1 MKKNLVIYYSKNGS
15 NQYLA
20 EKIAQQLNCDI
31 EAIQPK
37 CKMFL
42 LLMLKK
48 SIGIK
53 KLKNNLSDYEQLIL
67 CGPIWMGRFISPLSG
82 FVAKYNADIKS
93 LRFVTCCGST
103 DKMKDDKFGYG
114 LVFKQVEALLG
125 DRCVSCDAFPVA
137 LVLPDDQQSDSN
149 VIMKTR
155 LSDAN
160 FTGEIHQRFDDFIRK
175 VKEG

>member
-15 NQYLA
+15 NKVLA
-20 EKIAQQLNCDI
+20 EKIAQSLNCDI

-37 CKMFL
+37 LKLFL

-53 KLKNNLSDYEQLIL
+53 NLKNNLGDYEQLIL
-67 CGPIWMGRFISPLSG
+67 CGPIWMGRLISPLSG

-103 DKMKDDKFGYG
+103 DKIKDDKYGYS
-114 LVFKQVEALLG
+114 LVFKQVETLLG

-137 LVLPDDQQSDSN
+137 LVLPDDQKDDSN
-149 VIMKTR
+149 AIMKTR
-155 LSDAN
+155 LSEEN
-160 FTGEIHQRFDDFIRK
+160 FTGEIQQRFDDFIRK
-175 VKEG
+175 VKEA

>member
-15 NQYLA
+15 NKVLA
-20 EKIAQQLNCDI
+20 EKIAQSLKCDI

-37 CKMFL
+37 LKLFL

-53 KLKNNLSDYEQLIL
+53 NLKNNLNDYEQFIL
-67 CGPIWMGRFISPLSG
+67 CGPIWMGRLISPLSG

-103 DKMKDDKFGYG
+103 DKIKDDKYGYA

-137 LVLPDDQQSDSN
+137 LVLPDDQKEDSN
-149 VIMKTR
+149 TIMKTR
-155 LSDAN
+155 LSEEN
-160 FTGEIHQRFDDFIRK
+160 FTGEIQQRFDDFIRK
-175 VKEG
+175 VKEA